1 MKSHRYEFDRLIE
14 VFRRVHSERRNA
26 GVKDGWQRQV
36 MRHIRNLDPAEYRSN
51 FLTLFEEFIW
61 RLSPV
66 ACVLLIAMAIILM
79 QTDFTPDN
87 EIFSLFLNNSDEIT
101 LGDILQL

>member
-1 MKSHRYEFDRLIE
+1 MKFYRYEIDRLIK
-14 VFRRVHSERRNA
+14 VFRRVHSERLNTD
-26 GVKDGWQRQV
+26 VKDGWQRQV

-66 ACVLLIAMAIILM
+66 ACVLLIALAIILM
-79 QTDFTPDN
+79 MTDFNSDN
-87 EIFSLFLNNSDEIT
+87 EIFSLFLNNFDEIT